1 MAENAHAR
9 RGIAKIIHCADVL
22 STASGRASAWLIVVL
37 TAVISYEVFS
47 RYVLASPH
55 DWVFDASY
63 MLYGALFMMTG
74 AYALSQNAHVR
85 GDFMYGAFSPR
96 LQAGIDL
103 VLYLLFFVPGV
114 VALVWAGYTF
124 AAESW
129 AIREGSP
136 LTPDGP
142 PQYPFKAV
150 IPIAGALLLIQGVGE
165 MLRCVL
171 CLRTGAWPA
180 RMSDIKEV
188 DVDKLRA
195 ALPRAAGSGADA

>member
-150 IPIAGALLLIQGVGE
+150 IPIAGALLLIQGAGE